1 MSKYGVWLRAPLP
14 QRGKLRPK
22 AEASSDHYGNIGEK
36 QKGSKDT
43 DRVNA
48 TTARSSD
55 RNSVSDY
62 SMARREK
69 LQLEDIAGAGVKG
82 VVVGNILTEFVSEVE
97 FGGDQGLEVEGSL
110 MQGIELEFVAGDV
123 EVGPNV
129 DCLIGPNEENQS
141 YYQSLF
147 QSSNPLN
154 SDLCEATACLDKRI
168 DEEMVEV
175 LSRPFDKED
184 VRRASSILVFQ

>member
-1 MSKYGVWLRAPLP
+1 
-14 QRGKLRPK
+14 
-22 AEASSDHYGNIGEK
+22 
-36 QKGSKDT
+36 
-43 DRVNA
+43 
-48 TTARSSD
+48 
-55 RNSVSDY
+55 
-62 SMARREK
+62 MAGREK
-69 LQLEDIAGAGVKG
+69 LQLKVDIASAGVKG
-82 VVVGNILTEFVSEVE
+82 VV
-97 FGGDQGLEVEGSL
+97 VEGSL

-129 DCLIGPNEENQS
+129 DCLIGSNEENQS

-168 DEEMVEV
+168 GEEMVEV

-184 VRRASSILVFQ
+184 VRSASSILVFQ